1 MMETQPSGRIVPGS
15 HVTFHY
21 RIAAVVDG
29 TEREIVST
37 FGAQPATLTVGRGD
51 FAESLEACL
60 VGLEEGSQQGFELAP
75 DAGFGV
81 RSADLVQSLSGS
93 VFDANADS
101 SVDYAP
107 GDIVQF
113 SSPEGRQF
121 SGVLK
126 QRDGDRVVVDF
137 NHPLAGM
144 PIRFAVHVI
153 GVL

>member
-1 MMETQPSGRIVPGS
+1 MVEAQPSPRIVPGS

-51 FAESLEACL
+51 FAEPLEACL

-75 DAGFGV
+75 AAGFGM
-81 RSADLVQSLSGS
+81 RSADLVQSLSGAA
-93 VFDANADS
+93 FDANADP
-101 SVDYAP
+101 SVDYLA

>member
-1 MMETQPSGRIVPGS
+1 MESQPSARIVPGS

-21 RIAAVVDG
+21 RITAVVDG

-37 FGAQPATLTVGRGD
+37 FGAHPATLTVGRGD
-51 FAESLEACL
+51 FAEPLEACL

-81 RSADLVQSLSGS
+81 RSAELVQSLSGS
-93 VFDANADS
+93 VFDANADP

-107 GDIVQF
+107 GDVVQF

-126 QRDGDRVVVDF
+126 RRDGNRVVVDF

>member
-1 MMETQPSGRIVPGS
+1 
-15 HVTFHY
+15 
-21 RIAAVVDG
+21 
-29 TEREIVST
+29 
-37 FGAQPATLTVGRGD
+37 LTVGRGD
-51 FAESLEACL
+51 FAESLETCL
-60 VGLEEGSQQGFELAP
+60 VGLEEGSQQDFELAP

-81 RSADLVQSLSGS
+81 RSADLVQSLSGTAFS
-93 VFDANADS
+93 ANADP
-101 SVDYAP
+101 SVDYVP

-126 QRDGDRVVVDF
+126 RRDGDHVVVDF

>member
-1 MMETQPSGRIVPGS
+1 MVEAQPSSRIVPGS

-37 FGAQPATLTVGRGD
+37 FGAQPATLTVGCGD

-60 VGLEEGSQQGFELAP
+60 VGLEEGSQQGYELAP

-81 RSADLVQSLSGS
+81 RRADLVQSLSGA
-93 VFDANADS
+93 VFDANADP
-101 SVDYAP
+101 SVDYVP

-113 SSPEGRQF
+113 SSPKGRQF

-126 QRDGDRVVVDF
+126 QRDGDRAVIDF